1 MSALHSDPPVHS
13 LALRVALGF
22 AASLTIAEGWDL
34 EFSFVAAL
42 VGATLAMG
50 PTLSVLGV
58 VILPLLAWI
67 LATVSVLLVEAFATS
82 VPPFFLLVTVGCTW
96 AGFKLSARSGQMA
109 VIGLLILVL
118 SCVIPLR
125 LLAYPE
131 LTDMVVHDLVS
142 NVLVGVGVT
151 FALGLVLAG
160 PNAPEVPPPRHE
172 VLAPLTAAIVLTLG
186 AFLVWVFEPPAPGA
200 VLVGAILTLRADLHP
215 GYRVARDRVVGALVG
230 GVLAVVAAT
239 VIALAPV
246 LPTLFLVL
254 MVVAWPLALRIVQAG
269 PWQGAAIKS
278 LYAVGILV
286 GEGFSPLFEDT
297 GERLGIRIVG
307 VFIGLIFATAAI
319 AVLARA
325 KPATAQPDRN
335 GGPRHAD
342 VVLPKDVKFE
352 QTRDTRNGVVSH
364 TLTQ

>member
-1 MSALHSDPPVHS
+1 MSALRSDPPVHA

-34 EFSFVAAL
+34 EFSFLAAL
-42 VGATLAMG
+42 VGATLAIG
-50 PTLSVLGV
+50 PALSVLAL
-58 VILPLLAWI
+58 VILPPLAW
-67 LATVSVLLVEAFATS
+67 LMATVSVLLVEAFATS
-82 VPPFFLLVTVGCTW
+82 VPPAFLLVTVACQW
-96 AGFKLSARSGQMA
+96 LGFKLSARSDRMN

-131 LTDMVVHDLVS
+131 VTDMVVHDLVS
-142 NVLVGVGVT
+142 NVLVGVGVA
-151 FALGLVLAG
+151 FVLGLLLAG
-160 PNAPEVPPPRHE
+160 PEEPAEPAPRHE
-172 VLAPLTAAIVLTLG
+172 VLPPLTAAIVLMLG

-200 VLVGAILTLRADLHP
+200 VMVGAIITLRADLRP
-215 GYRVARDRVVGALVG
+215 GFQVARDRIIGALVG

-239 VIALAPV
+239 VMGLAPV

-254 MVVAWPLALRIVQAG
+254 MVVAWPLALRIVQDG

-307 VFIGLIFATAAI
+307 VFIGLLFAMAAI
-319 AVLARA
+319 ALLGRRNPPV
-325 KPATAQPDRN
+325 AQP
-335 GGPRHAD
+335 
-342 VVLPKDVKFE
+342 LP
-352 QTRDTRNGVVSH
+352 
-364 TLTQ
+364 

>member
-1 MSALHSDPPVHS
+1 MSVLRSDPPVHV

-34 EFSFVAAL
+34 EFTFVAAL

-50 PTLSVLGV
+50 PALSLTALVVL
-58 VILPLLAWI
+58 PPLAWVM
-67 LATVSVLLVEAFATS
+67 ATVSVLLVEAFASS

-96 AGFKLSARSGQMA
+96 LGFTLSARSDRMN

-131 LTDMVVHDLVS
+131 ATDMVVHDLVS
-142 NVLVGVGVT
+142 NVLVGVAVA
-151 FALGLVLAG
+151 FVLGRVLAG
-160 PNAPEVPPPRHE
+160 PEEPAAPAPRYE
-172 VLAPLTAAIVLTLG
+172 VLPPLTAAVVLTLG
-186 AFLVWVFEPPAPGA
+186 AYLVWVFEPPAPGA
-200 VLVGAILTLRADLHP
+200 VLIGAIITLRADLHP
-215 GYRVARDRVVGALVG
+215 GFQVARDRIIGAFVG

-239 VIALAPV
+239 VMGLAPV

-254 MVVAWPLALRIVQAG
+254 MVLAWPLALQIVREG

-278 LYAVGILV
+278 LYALGILV

-307 VFIGLIFATAAI
+307 VFIGLLFALAAI
-319 AVLARA
+319 ALLAR
-325 KPATAQPDRN
+325 PAPGMAQPSR
-335 GGPRHAD
+335 
-342 VVLPKDVKFE
+342 
-352 QTRDTRNGVVSH
+352 
-364 TLTQ
+364 

>member
-1 MSALHSDPPVHS
+1 MYALHSDPPVHV

-50 PTLSVLGV
+50 PALSVLAL
-58 VILPLLAWI
+58 VILPPLAWVM
-67 LATVSVLLVEAFATS
+67 ATVSVLLVEAFATS
-82 VPPFFLLVTVGCTW
+82 VPPFFLLVTVGCLW
-96 AGFKLSARSGQMA
+96 LGFKLSARSDRMN

-118 SCVIPLR
+118 ACVIPLR

-131 LTDMVVHDLVS
+131 VTDTVVHDLVS
-142 NVLVGVGVT
+142 NVLVGVGVA
-151 FALGLVLAG
+151 FALGLVMAV
-160 PNAPEVPPPRHE
+160 PEALLVPPPRYE
-172 VLAPLTAAIVLTLG
+172 VLPPLTAAIVLTLG
-186 AFLVWVFEPPAPGA
+186 AYLVWVFEPPAPGA
-200 VLVGAILTLRADLHP
+200 VLIGAILTLRADLHP
-215 GYRVARDRVVGALVG
+215 GFQVARDRIIGAFIG
-230 GVLAVVAAT
+230 GGLAVFAAT
-239 VIALAPV
+239 VMGLAPV

-254 MVVAWPLALRIVQAG
+254 MVVSWPLALRIVQDG

-307 VFIGLIFATAAI
+307 VFIGLMFAMTAI
-319 AVLARA
+319 ALLTRRAAPVARPRA
-325 KPATAQPDRN
+325 PE
-335 GGPRHAD
+335 GGPGGRA
-342 VVLPKDVKFE
+342 
-352 QTRDTRNGVVSH
+352 TG
-364 TLTQ
+364 

>member
-1 MSALHSDPPVHS
+1 MSALHSDPPVHI

-50 PTLSVLGV
+50 PALSVLAV
-58 VILPLLAWI
+58 LILPPLAWAM
-67 LATVSVLLVEAFATS
+67 ATVSVLLVEAFATS
-82 VPPFFLLVTVGCTW
+82 VPPVFLLLTVGCTW
-96 AGFKLSARSGQMA
+96 LGFKLSARPDRLA

-131 LTDMVVHDLVS
+131 VTDTVVHDLVS
-142 NVLVGVGVT
+142 NVLVGVVVA

-160 PNAPEVPPPRHE
+160 PKAPLVPPPRYE
-172 VLAPLTAAIVLTLG
+172 VLPPLTAAIVLTLG

-200 VLVGAILTLRADLHP
+200 VLIGAIITLRADLHP
-215 GYRVARDRVVGALVG
+215 GFQVARDRIIGAFVG
-230 GVLAVVAAT
+230 GLLAVFAAT
-239 VIALAPV
+239 VMGLAPV

-254 MVVAWPLALRIVQAG
+254 MVVAWPLALRIVQDG

-307 VFIGLIFATAAI
+307 VFIGLMFAMAAI
-319 AVLARA
+319 ALLGRRG
-325 KPATAQPDRN
+325 TTEAQTNP
-335 GGPRHAD
+335 
-342 VVLPKDVKFE
+342 
-352 QTRDTRNGVVSH
+352 
-364 TLTQ
+364 

>member
-1 MSALHSDPPVHS
+1 MSALRSDPPVQI

-42 VGATLAMG
+42 VGATLTMG
-50 PTLSVLGV
+50 PAISMLGLVVL
-58 VILPLLAWI
+58 PPLAWVM
-67 LATVSVLLVEAFATS
+67 ATVSVLLVEAFAKS
-82 VPPFFLLVTVGCTW
+82 VPPVFLLVTVGCLW
-96 AGFKLSARSGQMA
+96 LGFRLSARPDRMN

-131 LTDMVVHDLVS
+131 VTDMVVHDLVS
-142 NVLVGVGVT
+142 NVLVGVGVA

-160 PNAPEVPPPRHE
+160 PEAPPVPAPRYE
-172 VLAPLTAAIVLTLG
+172 VLPALTAAIVLTLG

-200 VLVGAILTLRADLHP
+200 VLIGAIITLRADLHP
-215 GYRVARDRVVGALVG
+215 GYRVARDRIIGALVG
-230 GVLAVVAAT
+230 GGLAVVAAT
-239 VIALAPV
+239 VMGLAPV

-254 MVVAWPLALRIVQAG
+254 MVVSWPLALRIVQDG

-307 VFIGLIFATAAI
+307 VFIGLLFAMAAI
-319 AVLARA
+319 ALLARRN
-325 KPATAQPDRN
+325 PVVPQP
-335 GGPRHAD
+335 
-342 VVLPKDVKFE
+342 
-352 QTRDTRNGVVSH
+352 GV
-364 TLTQ
+364 